1 MIDDSNSPSYHHVL
15 TDSGTSGYAGLR
27 GNKRIFA
34 YSHIMCDL
42 NQVVDFD
49 APPDGRSSKGGA
61 VYSCVGADLHIVLHF
76 HNSYLWDFNP
86 LITLPRVAEPVAP
99 YDHAGV

>member
-42 NQVVDFD
+42 DQVVDFD

-76 HNSYLWDFNP
+76 HNPYLWDFNP
-86 LITLPRVAEPVAP
+86 LITLPRVAEPIAP